1 MSDLASASL
10 AGTGLT
16 CMSAYPLGFVVDIL
30 PGCGPGSKCLFD
42 CIKFLLFNHD
52 FLVQFVFLVWAS
64 QIEYLI

>member
-10 AGTGLT
+10 AGTGLR

-42 CIKFLLFNHD
+42 CIKFVLFGD
-52 FLVQFVFLVWAS
+52 YFLVQFLFLVLAN
-64 QIEYLI
+64 QMEV